1 MSGERYHPQLGSAT
15 LIIASIITAFILLNT
30 VFGPWPGHFGEKLYG
45 MPLLLGIFGVETSQP
60 IWGPTGVFSSQE
72 YLLLTIVAITGGVSY
87 WARRYR
93 PDFVVPTGMTLS
105 EHGEREFAKTQV
117 GSQGIVGQNPATSS
131 IVESII
137 GRTPTADASTEKSFA
152 EIRNVV
158 ALESPALDNL
168 SQDIPT
174 PVSALSL
181 PKLEESTFSAP
192 ISGVGGAREF
202 GGVGTVENVPLP
214 GADSNQPP
222 VPDLPET
229 PSTTTSM
236 SMQSVELPHLPALGV
251 ASASSAESSNVPLLG
266 AVELPTVPMPVEIP
280 SLPVVEPVVEIISD
294 SDLPAL
300 PSSPELEELVAF
312 PELELDLPSLP
323 SFTDSEL
330 ASTSTELENQGSE
343 NTASSEG
350 LPPLPDI

>member
-105 EHGEREFAKTQV
+105 VHGEREFVKTQV
-117 GSQGIVGQNPATSS
+117 GSQGIAGQNPATSS

-137 GRTPTADASTEKSFA
+137 GRTSTADASTEKSFA
-152 EIRNVV
+152 EIRNAV

-214 GADSNQPP
+214 GA
-222 VPDLPET
+222 
-229 PSTTTSM
+229 
-236 SMQSVELPHLPALGV
+236 
-251 ASASSAESSNVPLLG
+251 
-266 AVELPTVPMPVEIP
+266 VELPTVPMPVEIP
-280 SLPVVEPVVEIISD
+280 SLPVVETVVETVVEPVVEPVVEIISN
-294 SDLPAL
+294 SALPAL

-330 ASTSTELENQGSE
+330 TSSSTELENQGSE